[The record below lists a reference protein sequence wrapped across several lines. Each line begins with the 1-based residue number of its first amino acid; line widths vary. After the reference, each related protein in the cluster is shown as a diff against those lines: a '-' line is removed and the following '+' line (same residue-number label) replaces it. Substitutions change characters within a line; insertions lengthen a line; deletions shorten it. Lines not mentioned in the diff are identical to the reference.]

1 MAIYTLD
8 TGSNL
13 LGTGIYLSLS
23 LTRGTKT
30 FPQTYIR
37 KFLSGREKDRG
48 ELDGRGMG
56 YFSGKVYYRTFSNS
70 SVDLIPLEELTPRKG
85 IQVLMKLLRWIGYRP
100 STGGAQYILVKEYRR
115 GAPLLLLAQGA
126 SGAPLVL
133 ADYK

>member
-30 FPQTYIR
+30 FPQIYIR
-37 KFLSGREKDRG
+37 KFLSDTLREREKDRG

-100 STGGAQYILVKEYRR
+100 STGGAQYILVKEYRI

-126 SGAPLVL
+126 SVRH
-133 ADYK
+133 